1 MNHLDL
7 GHPLT
12 DYHFVALDF
21 ETTGLSAARDR
32 VIEIGAFRFQLVHS
46 SSSELNQLINPQMP
60 IPALVT
66 GIHGIQDQDVA
77 DQPVF
82 KSFAAELMT
91 FLSEAVLLAHHA
103 AFDMAF
109 LTCELRRAGIEPP
122 PLTVLDSYH
131 FARQVFS
138 DAPSYKLSALLE
150 YLEIA
155 MPGQAHRALPDAIA
169 CSHLFKACLNKLPD
183 ASHLTLT
190 ELLEK
195 HPRIRVGVQDLN
207 PAEFPAQSSL
217 QEAIEAQED
226 VLIAYRNARNEL
238 LERRITPILLG
249 GYGRYSYV
257 EAFCH
262 LREANRQFRIDR
274 IQSVRNWQPVA

>member
-1 MNHLDL
+1 MDL
-7 GHPLT
+7 SHPLT

-32 VIEIGAFRFQLVHS
+32 VIEIGAFRFQLNAS
-46 SSSELNQLINPQMP
+46 PSSELSQLINPQIP
-60 IPALVT
+60 IPALVS
-66 GIHGIQDQDVA
+66 GIHGIQDHDVK
-77 DQPVF
+77 DQVSF
-82 KSFAAELMT
+82 KLFAPELMA
-91 FLSEAVLLAHHA
+91 FLDQTVLLAHHA

-131 FARQVFS
+131 FARRVLPE
-138 DAPSYKLSALLE
+138 APSYKLSALLD
-150 YLEIA
+150 YLEIQ

-169 CSHLFKACLNKLPD
+169 CARLFQACLGKLPD
-183 ASHLTLT
+183 ASNLTLAQLV
-190 ELLEK
+190 EQY
-195 HPRIRVGVQDLN
+195 PQIRVGVQDLN
-207 PAEFPAQSSL
+207 PKEFPAQSSL
-217 QEAIEAQED
+217 QAAIQSQQD

-238 LERRITPILLG
+238 LERRISPILLG

-274 IQSVRNWQPVA
+274 IQSVRHWQPVA